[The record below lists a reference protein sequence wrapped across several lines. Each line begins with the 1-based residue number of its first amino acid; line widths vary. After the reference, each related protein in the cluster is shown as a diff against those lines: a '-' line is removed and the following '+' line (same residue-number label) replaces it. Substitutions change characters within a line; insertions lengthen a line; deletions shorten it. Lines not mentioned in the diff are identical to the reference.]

1 MKKHLL
7 LPILII
13 AIMLAAGCHNEK
25 TSGTNNNNIT
35 VNPPAENRPQPAVNP
50 APAPTPPPADS
61 SQQTTSTAPKR
72 SWYFMRN
79 SQHAAPA
86 VSQDIQKILSDNQ
99 AKYVLPNNDHK
110 IYLTFDCGYEL
121 GYTPTI
127 LDTLQSQQVKAAFFI
142 TGHFIQSKPEL
153 VKRMQ
158 SEGHLV
164 CNHTFNHPDLAAVK
178 QEKLQQE
185 ITSLE
190 NRYQELTG
198 VPMDKYLRPPM
209 GNYSADSLKWTQE
222 LGYTTIFWSMAWK
235 DWDPRQQPGADF
247 VYRHVIDNIHPGA
260 IILMHNVSSSDTEA
274 LARIITDL
282 KSQGYVFSQF

>member
-1 MKKHLL
+1 MRKHLL

-13 AIMLAAGCHNEK
+13 AMMLATGCQDEN
-25 TSGTNNNNIT
+25 TPGTNNSSA
-35 VNPPAENRPQPAVNP
+35 VNPPTENRPQPVVNP
-50 APAPTPPPADS
+50 VPAPTPPPANHH
-61 SQQTTSTAPKR
+61 QETASTAPKH
-72 SWYFMRN
+72 SWYLMRN
-79 SQHAAPA
+79 QQHVAPA
-86 VSQDIQKILSDNQ
+86 VNLDIQKLLADYQ
-99 AKYVLPNNDHK
+99 ARYVLPNADNK

-142 TGHFIQSKPEL
+142 TGHFIQSQPEL

-178 QEKLQQE
+178 REKLEQE

-190 NRYQELTG
+190 SRYQGLTG

-209 GNYSADSLKWTQE
+209 GNYSPDSLKWTQE

-235 DWDPRQQPGADF
+235 DWDPKQQPGADF
-247 VYRHVIDNIHPGA
+247 VYRHVLDNIHPGA

-274 LARIITDL
+274 LNRIITDL
-282 KSQGYVFSQF
+282 KNQGYWFSQF